1 MFPGE
6 LPYESCCSK
15 MSLKK
20 IPWTVSQNFH
30 TKTCPFIIKPPTKPK
45 KASTIQLSLRTVG
58 TFSGWLFYRKPLRS
72 CFSHKYDSL
81 ARMKTKKEIITKT
94 DKNNF
99 KRANLLVLFQIFHW
113 EIMSLILSILQCITS
128 LFSKEQTSSQD
139 DCKYSL
145 INLNVNILI

>member
-6 LPYESCCSK
+6 LHYKSCCSK

-20 IPWTVSQNFH
+20 SPGRYCRISTE
-30 TKTCPFIIKPPTKPK
+30 TCPFITKPPTKLK
-45 KASTIQLSLRTVG
+45 KASTMQLSLGTVG
-58 TFSGWLFYRKPLRS
+58 IFSEWLFYRKPLRS

-113 EIMSLILSILQCITS
+113 EIMSLILSILQLLPRC
-128 LFSKEQTSSQD
+128 LVKSKRRH
-139 DCKYSL
+139 KV
-145 INLNVNILI
+145 IVNIL